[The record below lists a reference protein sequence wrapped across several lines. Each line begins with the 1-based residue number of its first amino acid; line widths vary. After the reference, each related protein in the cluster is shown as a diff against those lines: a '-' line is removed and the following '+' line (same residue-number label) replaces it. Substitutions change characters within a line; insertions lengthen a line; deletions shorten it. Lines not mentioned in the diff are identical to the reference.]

1 MQKLMIY
8 TGKSKY
14 EDEVPAKSSASNTDW
29 VYLQSIRSSRIISM
43 NRLHILLLLLCL
55 YSIPTRISAQDI
67 PSPRFI
73 VNSDASDIDSLLPDS
88 THIEAHVSGII
99 TEIIITQS
107 FIYQGSST
115 LEASLLMPMHPSIM
129 IHGGMVK
136 VGNQSYK
143 AEMKDKEKVRE
154 MYDVAKK
161 KLDPF
166 FLNWNDPHA
175 FQMHVSGIQ
184 PGMRVSY
191 EIRYTQTMKPIS
203 GLYQL
208 ILPKPHRPY
217 YLKVLDFV
225 PLYRD
230 TFSDTSFAEVKEYP
244 AGKFTSHII
253 IAKGGSMS
261 NCTAKGFTLQEQ
273 ERAFVGNY
281 SSNSA
286 EYPEELSVEYQFA
299 EAETAAN
306 VMIYEDNNDKFFLLT
321 LHPPAQKQR
330 RDSTHSHEYV
340 ILCDSSALETGA
352 GAAFWT
358 SFSKGLY
365 PGDKVNIQHFGN
377 ENIQLSD
384 TSQFCTKDMVS
395 RAHVYFNRVQE
406 TEGLEPIALIDRLTN
421 ILAQPQSGNMTAR
434 TIIILS
440 NGFVDAGP
448 DIFEQV
454 KKQLSDAN
462 IFAIATGKESNERF
476 FDALSRLTMSE
487 PMSLKGNHSIMEEQA
502 ENIVRMLQH
511 PALTKL
517 KVGFDGFNAIEL
529 EPASYPDL
537 YSERPVMIFGKFKGK
552 AKGRIVITGMMGD
565 KAFAKTLDLSSIPQ
579 STSNTALPYLWA
591 KQRIA
596 LLIDYNVYERTTQ
609 RVNEITKIGKR
620 YGVQTPYTAFG
631 ISGNELGKKKVIP
644 AIMYQPL
651 NLAIGGTLVTSS
663 SGIQLARTNEV
674 EVEAA
679 CNYQDAGAHD
689 EEGLISVGSV
699 MTEKVMD
706 NAILDAYKN
715 TVEQQLAAMLSCY
728 AEALPKYFHLQGTVQ
743 ILVIYDEDGNVTEIS
758 MADSE
763 LNIPEIDNCL
773 LKAAQAIN
781 YPKTM
786 EGMVQISFLLE
797 VL

>member
-1 MQKLMIY
+1 MF
-8 TGKSKY
+8 
-14 EDEVPAKSSASNTDW
+14 
-29 VYLQSIRSSRIISM
+29 
-43 NRLHILLLLLCL
+43 RLHIILVIMCL

-67 PSPRFI
+67 PFPRFI

-99 TEIIITQS
+99 TEVIIKQ
-107 FIYQGSST
+107 FFVYQGSST

-154 MYDVAKK
+154 IYDQAKK

-166 FLNWNDPHA
+166 FLSWNEPNA

-191 EIRYTQTMKPIS
+191 EIRYTQIMKPNS
-203 GLYQL
+203 GTYQL
-208 ILPKPHRPY
+208 ILPKPLRPY

-230 TFSDTSFAEVKEYP
+230 TFSDTSFSEMKEFP
-244 AGKFTSHII
+244 AGSFTSTVIV
-253 IAKGGSMS
+253 AKGGSMA
-261 NCTAKGFTLQEQ
+261 NCTAKGFALQEN
-273 ERAFVGNY
+273 ESAFIGTF
-281 SSNSA
+281 SSKS
-286 EYPEELSVEYQFA
+286 PHSPQELSVEYQFA
-299 EAETAAN
+299 DQEPAAN
-306 VMIYEDNNDKFFLLT
+306 VMMYEDNNDKFFLLT
-321 LHPPAQKQR
+321 LHPPVNKQL
-330 RDSTHSHEYV
+330 RDSNHSHEYV

-352 GAAFWT
+352 ASTFWN

-395 RAHVYFNRVQE
+395 RAHVFFNRVQE

-421 ILAQPQSGNMTAR
+421 ILSQPQSGSMSAR

-454 KKQLSDAN
+454 KMQLTDAN
-462 IFAIATGKESNERF
+462 IFAIATGNESNERF
-476 FDALSRLTMSE
+476 FDAISRLTMSE
-487 PMSLKGNHSIMEEQA
+487 PMALKGNLESMEQQSN
-502 ENIVRMLQH
+502 NIVRMLQN

-565 KAFAKTLDLSSIPQ
+565 KSFAKTLEISSIKQ
-579 STSNTALPYLWA
+579 TVSNTALPYLWA

-596 LLIDYNVYERTTQ
+596 LLIDYNVYERTSQ
-609 RVNEITKIGKR
+609 RVNEITKLGKR

-631 ISGNELGKKKVIP
+631 VLGNELGKKKVIP

-663 SGIQLARTNEV
+663 SGMQLARTNEV

-706 NAILDAYKN
+706 NTILDVYKN
-715 TVEQQLAAMLSCY
+715 TVEQQLSSMLACY
-728 AEALPKYFHLQGTVQ
+728 AEALPKFFHLQGTIQ
-743 ILVIYDEDGNVTEIS
+743 ILVIYDEDGNITEIS

-763 LNIPEIDNCL
+763 LNIPEIDNCI
-773 LKAAQAIN
+773 LKAAQSIN

>member
-1 MQKLMIY
+1 MF
-8 TGKSKY
+8 
-14 EDEVPAKSSASNTDW
+14 
-29 VYLQSIRSSRIISM
+29 
-43 NRLHILLLLLCL
+43 RLHIILLIMCL

-67 PSPRFI
+67 PFPRFI

-99 TEIIITQS
+99 TEVIIKQ
-107 FIYQGSST
+107 FFVYQGSST

-154 MYDVAKK
+154 IYDQAKK

-166 FLNWNDPHA
+166 FLSWNEPNA

-191 EIRYTQTMKPIS
+191 EIRYTQIMKPNS
-203 GLYQL
+203 GTYQL
-208 ILPKPHRPY
+208 ILPKPLRPY

-230 TFSDTSFAEVKEYP
+230 TFSDTSFSEMKEFP
-244 AGKFTSHII
+244 AGSFTSTVIV
-253 IAKGGSMS
+253 AKGGSMA
-261 NCTAKGFTLQEQ
+261 NCTAKGFALQEN
-273 ERAFVGNY
+273 ESAFIGTF
-281 SSNSA
+281 SSKSPNS
-286 EYPEELSVEYQFA
+286 PQELSVEYQFA
-299 EAETAAN
+299 DQEPAAN
-306 VMIYEDNNDKFFLLT
+306 VMMYEDNNDKFFLLT
-321 LHPPAQKQR
+321 LHPPVNKQL
-330 RDSTHSHEYV
+330 RDSNHSHEYV

-352 GAAFWT
+352 ASTFWN

-395 RAHVYFNRVQE
+395 RAHVFFNRVQE

-421 ILAQPQSGNMTAR
+421 ILSQPQSGSMSAR

-454 KKQLSDAN
+454 KMQLTDAN
-462 IFAIATGKESNERF
+462 IFAIATGNESNERF
-476 FDALSRLTMSE
+476 FDAISRLTMSE
-487 PMSLKGNHSIMEEQA
+487 PMALKGNLESMEQQSN
-502 ENIVRMLQH
+502 NIVRMLQN

-565 KAFAKTLDLSSIPQ
+565 QSFAKTLEISSIKQ
-579 STSNTALPYLWA
+579 TVSNTALPYLWA

-596 LLIDYNVYERTTQ
+596 LLIDYNVYERTSQ
-609 RVNEITKIGKR
+609 RVNEITKLGKR

-631 ISGNELGKKKVIP
+631 VLGNELGKNKVIP

-663 SGIQLARTNEV
+663 SGMQLARTNEV

-706 NAILDAYKN
+706 NTILDVYKN
-715 TVEQQLAAMLSCY
+715 TVEQQLSSMLACY
-728 AEALPKYFHLQGTVQ
+728 AEALPKFFHLQGTIQ
-743 ILVIYDEDGNVTEIS
+743 ILVIYDEDGNITEIS

-763 LNIPEIDNCL
+763 LNIPEIDNCI
-773 LKAAQAIN
+773 LKAAQSIN

>member
-1 MQKLMIY
+1 MF
-8 TGKSKY
+8 
-14 EDEVPAKSSASNTDW
+14 
-29 VYLQSIRSSRIISM
+29 
-43 NRLHILLLLLCL
+43 RLHIILLIMCL

-67 PSPRFI
+67 PFPRFI

-99 TEIIITQS
+99 TEVIIKQ
-107 FIYQGSST
+107 FFVYQGSST

-154 MYDVAKK
+154 IYDQAKK

-166 FLNWNDPHA
+166 FLSWNEPNA

-191 EIRYTQTMKPIS
+191 EIRYTQIMKPNL
-203 GLYQL
+203 GTYQL
-208 ILPKPHRPY
+208 ILPKPLRPY

-230 TFSDTSFAEVKEYP
+230 TFSDTSFSEMKEFP
-244 AGKFTSHII
+244 AGSFTSTVIV
-253 IAKGGSMS
+253 AKGGSMA
-261 NCTAKGFTLQEQ
+261 NCTAKGFALQEN
-273 ERAFVGNY
+273 ESAFIGTF
-281 SSNSA
+281 SSKS
-286 EYPEELSVEYQFA
+286 PHSPQELSVEYQFA
-299 EAETAAN
+299 DQEPAAN
-306 VMIYEDNNDKFFLLT
+306 VMMYEDNNDKFFLLT
-321 LHPPAQKQR
+321 LHPPVNKQL
-330 RDSTHSHEYV
+330 RDSNHSHEYV

-352 GAAFWT
+352 ASTFWN

-395 RAHVYFNRVQE
+395 RAHVFFNRVQE

-421 ILAQPQSGNMTAR
+421 ILSQPQSGSMSAR

-454 KKQLSDAN
+454 KMQLTDAN
-462 IFAIATGKESNERF
+462 IFAIATGNESNERF
-476 FDALSRLTMSE
+476 FDAISRLTMSE
-487 PMSLKGNHSIMEEQA
+487 PMALKGNLESMEQQSN
-502 ENIVRMLQH
+502 NIVRMLQN

-565 KAFAKTLDLSSIPQ
+565 KSFAKTLEISSIKQ
-579 STSNTALPYLWA
+579 TVSNTALPYLWA

-596 LLIDYNVYERTTQ
+596 LLIDYNVYERTSQ
-609 RVNEITKIGKR
+609 RVNEITKLGKR

-631 ISGNELGKKKVIP
+631 VLGNELGKNKVIP

-663 SGIQLARTNEV
+663 SGMQLARTNEV
-674 EVEAA
+674 EGEAA

-699 MTEKVMD
+699 MTEKVID
-706 NAILDAYKN
+706 NARSRRFSSRRDLGTLTLQRHDVPDTGLGYTILSKTNSDGKIEYIVTMQGTRGIN
-715 TVEQQLAAMLSCY
+715 TVDWS
-728 AEALPKYFHLQGTVQ
+728 
-743 ILVIYDEDGNVTEIS
+743 GNFV
-758 MADSE
+758 
-763 LNIPEIDNCL
+763 
-773 LKAAQAIN
+773 
-781 YPKTM
+781 Y
-786 EGMVQISFLLE
+786 G
-797 VL
+797 

>member
-1 MQKLMIY
+1 MF
-8 TGKSKY
+8 
-14 EDEVPAKSSASNTDW
+14 
-29 VYLQSIRSSRIISM
+29 
-43 NRLHILLLLLCL
+43 RLHIILLIMCL

-67 PSPRFI
+67 PFPRFI

-99 TEIIITQS
+99 TEVIIKQ
-107 FIYQGSST
+107 FFVYQGSST

-154 MYDVAKK
+154 IYDQAKK

-166 FLNWNDPHA
+166 FLSWNEPNA

-191 EIRYTQTMKPIS
+191 EIRYTQIMKPNS
-203 GLYQL
+203 GTYQL
-208 ILPKPHRPY
+208 VLPKPLRPY

-230 TFSDTSFAEVKEYP
+230 TFSDTSFSEMKEFP
-244 AGKFTSHII
+244 AGSFTSTVIV
-253 IAKGGSMS
+253 AKGGSMA
-261 NCTAKGFTLQEQ
+261 NCTAKGFALQEN
-273 ERAFVGNY
+273 ESAFIGTF
-281 SSNSA
+281 SSKS
-286 EYPEELSVEYQFA
+286 PHSPQELSVEYQFA
-299 EAETAAN
+299 DQEPAAN
-306 VMIYEDNNDKFFLLT
+306 VMMYEDNNDKFFLLT
-321 LHPPAQKQR
+321 LHPPVNKQL
-330 RDSTHSHEYV
+330 RDSNHSHEYV

-352 GAAFWT
+352 ASTFWN

-395 RAHVYFNRVQE
+395 RAHVFFNRVQE

-421 ILAQPQSGNMTAR
+421 ILSQPQSGSMSAR

-454 KKQLSDAN
+454 KMQLTDAN
-462 IFAIATGKESNERF
+462 IFAIATGNESNERF
-476 FDALSRLTMSE
+476 FDAISRLTMSE
-487 PMSLKGNHSIMEEQA
+487 PMALKGNLESMEQQSN
-502 ENIVRMLQH
+502 NIVRMLQN

-565 KAFAKTLDLSSIPQ
+565 KSFAKTLEISSIKQ
-579 STSNTALPYLWA
+579 TVSNTALPYLWA

-596 LLIDYNVYERTTQ
+596 LLIDYNVYERTSQ
-609 RVNEITKIGKR
+609 RVNEITKLGKR

-631 ISGNELGKKKVIP
+631 VLGNELGKNKVIP

-663 SGIQLARTNEV
+663 SGMQLARTNEV

-706 NAILDAYKN
+706 NTILDVYKN
-715 TVEQQLAAMLSCY
+715 TVEQQLSSMLACY
-728 AEALPKYFHLQGTVQ
+728 AEALPKFFHLQGTIQ
-743 ILVIYDEDGNVTEIS
+743 ILVIYDEDGNITEIS

-763 LNIPEIDNCL
+763 LNIPEIDNCI
-773 LKAAQAIN
+773 LKAAQSIN

>member
-1 MQKLMIY
+1 MF
-8 TGKSKY
+8 
-14 EDEVPAKSSASNTDW
+14 
-29 VYLQSIRSSRIISM
+29 
-43 NRLHILLLLLCL
+43 RLHIILLIMCL

-67 PSPRFI
+67 PFPRFI

-99 TEIIITQS
+99 TEVIIKQ
-107 FIYQGSST
+107 FFVYQGSST

-154 MYDVAKK
+154 IYDQAKK

-166 FLNWNDPHA
+166 FLSWNEPNA

-191 EIRYTQTMKPIS
+191 EIRYTQIMKPNL
-203 GLYQL
+203 GTYQL
-208 ILPKPHRPY
+208 ILPKPLRPY

-230 TFSDTSFAEVKEYP
+230 TFSDTSFSEMKEFP
-244 AGKFTSHII
+244 AGSFTSTVIV
-253 IAKGGSMS
+253 AKGGSMA
-261 NCTAKGFTLQEQ
+261 NCTAKGFALQEN
-273 ERAFVGNY
+273 ESAFIGTF
-281 SSNSA
+281 SSKS
-286 EYPEELSVEYQFA
+286 PHSPQELSVEYQFA
-299 EAETAAN
+299 DQEPAAN
-306 VMIYEDNNDKFFLLT
+306 VMMYEDNNDKFFLLT
-321 LHPPAQKQR
+321 LHPPVNKQL
-330 RDSTHSHEYV
+330 RDSNHSHEYV

-352 GAAFWT
+352 ASTFWN

-395 RAHVYFNRVQE
+395 RAHVFFNRVQE
-406 TEGLEPIALIDRLTN
+406 TEGLEPIALIDRLNN
-421 ILAQPQSGNMTAR
+421 ILSQPQSGSMSAR

-454 KKQLSDAN
+454 KMQLTDAN
-462 IFAIATGKESNERF
+462 IFAIATGNESNERF
-476 FDALSRLTMSE
+476 FDAISRLTMSE
-487 PMSLKGNHSIMEEQA
+487 PMALKGNLESMEQQSN
-502 ENIVRMLQH
+502 NIVRMLQN

-565 KAFAKTLDLSSIPQ
+565 KSFAKTLEISSIKQ
-579 STSNTALPYLWA
+579 TVSNTALPYLWA

-596 LLIDYNVYERTTQ
+596 LLIDYNVYERTSQ
-609 RVNEITKIGKR
+609 RVNEITKLGKR

-631 ISGNELGKKKVIP
+631 VLGNELGKKKVIP

-663 SGIQLARTNEV
+663 SGMQLARTNEV

-706 NAILDAYKN
+706 NTILDVYKN
-715 TVEQQLAAMLSCY
+715 TVEQQLSSMLACY
-728 AEALPKYFHLQGTVQ
+728 AEALPKFFHLQGTIQ
-743 ILVIYDEDGNVTEIS
+743 ILVIYDEDGNITEIS

-763 LNIPEIDNCL
+763 LNIPEIDNCI
-773 LKAAQAIN
+773 LKAAQSIN

>member
-1 MQKLMIY
+1 MF
-8 TGKSKY
+8 
-14 EDEVPAKSSASNTDW
+14 
-29 VYLQSIRSSRIISM
+29 
-43 NRLHILLLLLCL
+43 RLHIILLIMCL

-67 PSPRFI
+67 PFPRFI

-99 TEIIITQS
+99 TEVIIKQ
-107 FIYQGSST
+107 FFVYQGSST

-154 MYDVAKK
+154 IYDQAKK

-166 FLNWNDPHA
+166 FLSWNEPNA

-191 EIRYTQTMKPIS
+191 EIRYTQIMKPNS
-203 GLYQL
+203 GTYQL
-208 ILPKPHRPY
+208 ILPKPLRPY

-230 TFSDTSFAEVKEYP
+230 TFSDTSFSEMKEFP
-244 AGKFTSHII
+244 VGSFTSTVIV
-253 IAKGGSMS
+253 AKGGSMA
-261 NCTAKGFTLQEQ
+261 NCTAKGFALQEN
-273 ERAFVGNY
+273 ESAFIGTF
-281 SSNSA
+281 SSKS
-286 EYPEELSVEYQFA
+286 PHSPQELSVEYQFA
-299 EAETAAN
+299 DQEPAAN
-306 VMIYEDNNDKFFLLT
+306 VMMYEDNNDKFFLLT
-321 LHPPAQKQR
+321 LHPPVNKQL
-330 RDSTHSHEYV
+330 RDSNHSHEYV

-352 GAAFWT
+352 ASTFWN

-395 RAHVYFNRVQE
+395 RAHVFFNRVQE

-421 ILAQPQSGNMTAR
+421 ILSQPQSGSMSAR

-454 KKQLSDAN
+454 KMQLTDAN
-462 IFAIATGKESNERF
+462 IFAIATGNESNERF
-476 FDALSRLTMSE
+476 FDAISRLTMSE
-487 PMSLKGNHSIMEEQA
+487 PMALKGNLESMEQQSN
-502 ENIVRMLQH
+502 NIVRMLQN

-565 KAFAKTLDLSSIPQ
+565 KSFAKTLEISSIKQ
-579 STSNTALPYLWA
+579 TVSNTALPYLWA

-596 LLIDYNVYERTTQ
+596 LLIDYNVYERTSQ
-609 RVNEITKIGKR
+609 RVNEITKLGKR

-631 ISGNELGKKKVIP
+631 VLGNELGKNKVIP

-663 SGIQLARTNEV
+663 SGMQLARTNEV

-699 MTEKVMD
+699 MTEKVID
-706 NAILDAYKN
+706 NTILDVYKN
-715 TVEQQLAAMLSCY
+715 TVEQQLSLMLACY
-728 AEALPKYFHLQGTVQ
+728 AEALPKFFHLQGTIQ
-743 ILVIYDEDGNVTEIS
+743 ILVIYDEDGNITEIS

-763 LNIPEIDNCL
+763 LNIPEIDNCI
-773 LKAAQAIN
+773 LKAAQSIN

>member
-1 MQKLMIY
+1 MF
-8 TGKSKY
+8 
-14 EDEVPAKSSASNTDW
+14 
-29 VYLQSIRSSRIISM
+29 
-43 NRLHILLLLLCL
+43 RLHIILLIMCL

-67 PSPRFI
+67 PFPRFI

-99 TEIIITQS
+99 TEVIIKQ
-107 FIYQGSST
+107 FFVYQGSST

-154 MYDVAKK
+154 IYDQAKK

-166 FLNWNDPHA
+166 FLSWNEPNA

-191 EIRYTQTMKPIS
+191 EIRYTQIMKPNL
-203 GLYQL
+203 GTYQL
-208 ILPKPHRPY
+208 ILPKPLRPY

-230 TFSDTSFAEVKEYP
+230 TFSDTSFSEMKEFP
-244 AGKFTSHII
+244 VGSFTSTVIV
-253 IAKGGSMS
+253 AKGGSMA
-261 NCTAKGFTLQEQ
+261 NCTAKGFALQEN
-273 ERAFVGNY
+273 ESAFIGTF
-281 SSNSA
+281 SSKS
-286 EYPEELSVEYQFA
+286 PHSPQELSVEYQFA
-299 EAETAAN
+299 DQEPAAN
-306 VMIYEDNNDKFFLLT
+306 VMMYEDNNDKFFLLT
-321 LHPPAQKQR
+321 LHPPVNKQL
-330 RDSTHSHEYV
+330 RDSNHSHEYV

-352 GAAFWT
+352 ASTFWN

-395 RAHVYFNRVQE
+395 RAHVFFNRVQE

-421 ILAQPQSGNMTAR
+421 ILSQPQSGSMSAR

-454 KKQLSDAN
+454 KMQVTDAN
-462 IFAIATGKESNERF
+462 IFAIATGNESNERF
-476 FDALSRLTMSE
+476 FDAISRLTMSE
-487 PMSLKGNHSIMEEQA
+487 PMALKGNLESMEQQSN
-502 ENIVRMLQH
+502 NIVRMLQN

-565 KAFAKTLDLSSIPQ
+565 KSFAKTLEISSIKQ
-579 STSNTALPYLWA
+579 TVSNTALPYLWA

-596 LLIDYNVYERTTQ
+596 LLIDYNVYERTSQ
-609 RVNEITKIGKR
+609 RVNEITKLGKR

-631 ISGNELGKKKVIP
+631 VLGNELGKKKVIP

-663 SGIQLARTNEV
+663 SGMQLARTNEV

-706 NAILDAYKN
+706 NTILDVYKN
-715 TVEQQLAAMLSCY
+715 TVEQQLSSMLACY
-728 AEALPKYFHLQGTVQ
+728 AEALPKFFHLQGTIQ
-743 ILVIYDEDGNVTEIS
+743 ILVIYDEDGNITEIS

-763 LNIPEIDNCL
+763 LNIPEIDNCI
-773 LKAAQAIN
+773 LKAAQSIN

>member
-1 MQKLMIY
+1 MF
-8 TGKSKY
+8 
-14 EDEVPAKSSASNTDW
+14 
-29 VYLQSIRSSRIISM
+29 
-43 NRLHILLLLLCL
+43 RLHIILLIMCL
-55 YSIPTRISAQDI
+55 YSITTRISAQDI
-67 PSPRFI
+67 PFPRFI

-99 TEIIITQS
+99 TEVIIKQ
-107 FIYQGSST
+107 FFVYQGSST
-115 LEASLLMPMHPSIM
+115 LEASLLMPMHSSIM
-129 IHGGMVK
+129 IHGGLVK

-154 MYDVAKK
+154 IYDQAKK

-166 FLNWNDPHA
+166 FLSWNEPNA

-191 EIRYTQTMKPIS
+191 EIRYTQTMKPNS
-203 GLYQL
+203 GTYQL
-208 ILPKPHRPY
+208 TLPKPLRPY

-244 AGKFTSHII
+244 AGAFSSTVIV
-253 IAKGGSMS
+253 AKGGFMA
-261 NCTAKGFTLQEQ
+261 NCTAKGFALQEN
-273 ERAFVGNY
+273 ESAFIGTF
-281 SSNSA
+281 SSKSSDS
-286 EYPEELSVEYQFA
+286 PQDLSVEYQFA
-299 EAETAAN
+299 DQEPAAN
-306 VMIYEDNNDKFFLLT
+306 VMMYEDNNDKFFLLT
-321 LHPPAQKQR
+321 LHPPANKQS
-330 RDSTHSHEYV
+330 RDSNHSHEYV

-352 GAAFWT
+352 ASTFWN

-395 RAHVYFNRVQE
+395 RAHVFFNRVQE

-421 ILAQPQSGNMTAR
+421 ILSQPQSGSMSAR
-434 TIIILS
+434 SIIILS

-454 KKQLSDAN
+454 KKQLTDAN
-462 IFAIATGKESNERF
+462 IFAIATGNESNERF

-487 PMSLKGNHSIMEEQA
+487 PMALKGNHESMEQQA
-502 ENIVRMLQH
+502 NNIVRMLQN

-565 KAFAKTLDLSSIPQ
+565 KSFAKTLDISSIKQ
-579 STSNTALPYLWA
+579 TVSNTALPYLWA

-609 RVNEITKIGKR
+609 RVNEITKLGKR

-631 ISGNELGKKKVIP
+631 VSGNELGKKKVIP

-689 EEGLISVGSV
+689 EEGLISVSSV

-706 NAILDAYKN
+706 NAVLDAYKQS
-715 TVEQQLAAMLSCY
+715 VEQQLSAMLSCY
-728 AEALPKYFHLQGTVQ
+728 AEALPKFFHLQGTIQ
-743 ILVIYDEDGNVTEIS
+743 ILVIYDEDGNITEIS

-763 LNIPEIDNCL
+763 LNIPEIDNCI
-773 LKAAQAIN
+773 LKAAQSIN

>member
-1 MQKLMIY
+1 MF
-8 TGKSKY
+8 
-14 EDEVPAKSSASNTDW
+14 
-29 VYLQSIRSSRIISM
+29 
-43 NRLHILLLLLCL
+43 RLHIILLIMCL

-67 PSPRFI
+67 PFPRFI

-99 TEIIITQS
+99 TEVIIKQ
-107 FIYQGSST
+107 FFVYQGSST

-154 MYDVAKK
+154 IYDQAKK

-166 FLNWNDPHA
+166 FLSWNEPNA

-191 EIRYTQTMKPIS
+191 EIRYTQIMKPNL
-203 GLYQL
+203 GTYQL
-208 ILPKPHRPY
+208 ILPKPLRPY

-230 TFSDTSFAEVKEYP
+230 TFSDTSFSEMKEFP
-244 AGKFTSHII
+244 AGSFTSTVIV
-253 IAKGGSMS
+253 AKGGSMA
-261 NCTAKGFTLQEQ
+261 NCIAKGFALQEN
-273 ERAFVGNY
+273 ESAFIGTF
-281 SSNSA
+281 SSKS
-286 EYPEELSVEYQFA
+286 PHSPQELSVEYQFA
-299 EAETAAN
+299 DQEPAAN
-306 VMIYEDNNDKFFLLT
+306 VMMYEDNNDKFFLLT
-321 LHPPAQKQR
+321 LHPPVNKQL
-330 RDSTHSHEYV
+330 RDSNHSHEYV

-352 GAAFWT
+352 ASTFWN

-395 RAHVYFNRVQE
+395 RAHVFFNRVQE

-421 ILAQPQSGNMTAR
+421 ILSQPQSGSMSAR

-454 KKQLSDAN
+454 KMQLTDAN
-462 IFAIATGKESNERF
+462 IFAIATGNESNERF
-476 FDALSRLTMSE
+476 FDAISRLTMSE
-487 PMSLKGNHSIMEEQA
+487 PMALKGNLESMEQQSN
-502 ENIVRMLQH
+502 NIVRMLQN

-565 KAFAKTLDLSSIPQ
+565 KSFAKTLEISSIKQ
-579 STSNTALPYLWA
+579 TVSNTALPYLWA

-596 LLIDYNVYERTTQ
+596 LLIDYNVYERTSQ
-609 RVNEITKIGKR
+609 RVNEITKLGKR

-631 ISGNELGKKKVIP
+631 VLGNELGKKKVIP

-663 SGIQLARTNEV
+663 SGMQLARTNEV

-706 NAILDAYKN
+706 NTILDVYKN
-715 TVEQQLAAMLSCY
+715 TVEQQLSSMLACY
-728 AEALPKYFHLQGTVQ
+728 AEALPKFFHLQGTIQ
-743 ILVIYDEDGNVTEIS
+743 ILVIYDEDGNITEIS

-763 LNIPEIDNCL
+763 LNIPEIDNCI
-773 LKAAQAIN
+773 LKAAQSIN

>member
-1 MQKLMIY
+1 MF
-8 TGKSKY
+8 
-14 EDEVPAKSSASNTDW
+14 
-29 VYLQSIRSSRIISM
+29 
-43 NRLHILLLLLCL
+43 RLHIILLIMCL

-67 PSPRFI
+67 PFPRFI

-99 TEIIITQS
+99 TEVIIKQ
-107 FIYQGSST
+107 FFVYQGSST

-154 MYDVAKK
+154 IYDQAKK

-166 FLNWNDPHA
+166 FLSWNEPNA

-191 EIRYTQTMKPIS
+191 EIRYTQIMKPNL
-203 GLYQL
+203 GTYQL
-208 ILPKPHRPY
+208 ILPKPLRPY

-230 TFSDTSFAEVKEYP
+230 TFSDTSFSEMKEFP
-244 AGKFTSHII
+244 AGSFTSTVIV
-253 IAKGGSMS
+253 AKGGSMA
-261 NCTAKGFTLQEQ
+261 NCTAKGFALQEN
-273 ERAFVGNY
+273 ESAFIGTF
-281 SSNSA
+281 SSKS
-286 EYPEELSVEYQFA
+286 PHSPQELSVEYQFA
-299 EAETAAN
+299 DQEPAAN
-306 VMIYEDNNDKFFLLT
+306 VMMYEDNNDKFFLLT
-321 LHPPAQKQR
+321 LHPPVNKQL
-330 RDSTHSHEYV
+330 RDSNHSHEYV

-352 GAAFWT
+352 ASTFWN

-395 RAHVYFNRVQE
+395 RAHVFFNRVQE

-421 ILAQPQSGNMTAR
+421 ILSQPQSGSMSAR

-454 KKQLSDAN
+454 KMQLTDAN
-462 IFAIATGKESNERF
+462 IFAIATGNESNERF
-476 FDALSRLTMSE
+476 FDAISRLTMSE
-487 PMSLKGNHSIMEEQA
+487 PMALKGNLESMEQQSN
-502 ENIVRMLQH
+502 NIVRMLQN

-565 KAFAKTLDLSSIPQ
+565 KSFAKTLEISSIKQ
-579 STSNTALPYLWA
+579 TVSNTALPYLWA

-596 LLIDYNVYERTTQ
+596 LLIDYNVYERTSQ
-609 RVNEITKIGKR
+609 RVNEITKLGKR

-631 ISGNELGKKKVIP
+631 VLGNELGKNKVIP

-663 SGIQLARTNEV
+663 SGMQLARTNEV

-699 MTEKVMD
+699 MTEKVID
-706 NAILDAYKN
+706 NTILDVYKN
-715 TVEQQLAAMLSCY
+715 TVEQQLSLMLACY
-728 AEALPKYFHLQGTVQ
+728 AEALPKFFHLQGTIQ
-743 ILVIYDEDGNVTEIS
+743 ILVIYDEDGNITEIS

-763 LNIPEIDNCL
+763 LNIPEIDNCI
-773 LKAAQAIN
+773 LKAAQSIN

>member
-1 MQKLMIY
+1 MF
-8 TGKSKY
+8 
-14 EDEVPAKSSASNTDW
+14 
-29 VYLQSIRSSRIISM
+29 
-43 NRLHILLLLLCL
+43 RLHIILVIMCL

-67 PSPRFI
+67 PFPRFI

-88 THIEAHVSGII
+88 TPIEAHVSGII
-99 TEIIITQS
+99 TEVIIKQ
-107 FIYQGSST
+107 FFVYQGSST

-154 MYDVAKK
+154 IYDQAKK

-166 FLNWNDPHA
+166 FLSWNEPNA

-191 EIRYTQTMKPIS
+191 EIRYTQIMKPNS
-203 GLYQL
+203 GTYQL
-208 ILPKPHRPY
+208 ILPKPLRPY

-230 TFSDTSFAEVKEYP
+230 TFSDTSFSEMKEFP
-244 AGKFTSHII
+244 AGSFTSTVIV
-253 IAKGGSMS
+253 AKGGSMA
-261 NCTAKGFTLQEQ
+261 NCTAKGFALQEN
-273 ERAFVGNY
+273 ESAFIGTF
-281 SSNSA
+281 SSKS
-286 EYPEELSVEYQFA
+286 PHSPQELSVEYQFA
-299 EAETAAN
+299 DQEPAAN
-306 VMIYEDNNDKFFLLT
+306 VMMYEDNNDKFFLLT
-321 LHPPAQKQR
+321 LHPPVNKQL
-330 RDSTHSHEYV
+330 RDSNHSHEYV

-352 GAAFWT
+352 ASTFWN

-395 RAHVYFNRVQE
+395 RAHVFFNRVQE

-421 ILAQPQSGNMTAR
+421 ILSQPQSGSMSAR

-454 KKQLSDAN
+454 KMQLTDAN
-462 IFAIATGKESNERF
+462 IFAIATGNESNERF
-476 FDALSRLTMSE
+476 FDAISRLTMSE
-487 PMSLKGNHSIMEEQA
+487 PMALKGNLESMEQQSN
-502 ENIVRMLQH
+502 NIVRMLQN

-565 KAFAKTLDLSSIPQ
+565 KSFAKTLEISSIKQ
-579 STSNTALPYLWA
+579 TVSNTALPYLWA

-596 LLIDYNVYERTTQ
+596 LLIDYNVYERTSQ
-609 RVNEITKIGKR
+609 RVNEITKLGKR

-631 ISGNELGKKKVIP
+631 VLGNELGKNKVIP

-663 SGIQLARTNEV
+663 SGMQLARTNEV

-706 NAILDAYKN
+706 NTILDVYKN
-715 TVEQQLAAMLSCY
+715 TVEQQLSSMLACY
-728 AEALPKYFHLQGTVQ
+728 AEALPKFFHLQGTIQ
-743 ILVIYDEDGNVTEIS
+743 ILVIYDEDGNITEIS

-763 LNIPEIDNCL
+763 LNIPEIDNCI
-773 LKAAQAIN
+773 LKAAQSIN

>member
-1 MQKLMIY
+1 MF
-8 TGKSKY
+8 
-14 EDEVPAKSSASNTDW
+14 
-29 VYLQSIRSSRIISM
+29 
-43 NRLHILLLLLCL
+43 RLHIILVIMCL

-67 PSPRFI
+67 PFPRFI

-99 TEIIITQS
+99 TEVIIKQ
-107 FIYQGSST
+107 FFVYQGSST

-154 MYDVAKK
+154 IYDQAKK

-166 FLNWNDPHA
+166 FLSWNEPNA

-191 EIRYTQTMKPIS
+191 EIRYTQIMKPNL
-203 GLYQL
+203 GTYQL
-208 ILPKPHRPY
+208 ILPKPLRPY

-230 TFSDTSFAEVKEYP
+230 TFSDTSFSEMKEFP
-244 AGKFTSHII
+244 VGSFTSTVIV
-253 IAKGGSMS
+253 AKGGSMA
-261 NCTAKGFTLQEQ
+261 NCTAKGFALQEN
-273 ERAFVGNY
+273 ESAFIGTF
-281 SSNSA
+281 SSKS
-286 EYPEELSVEYQFA
+286 PHSPQELSVEYQFA
-299 EAETAAN
+299 DQEPAAN
-306 VMIYEDNNDKFFLLT
+306 VMMYEDNNDKFFLLT
-321 LHPPAQKQR
+321 LHPPVNKQL
-330 RDSTHSHEYV
+330 RDSNHSHEYV

-352 GAAFWT
+352 ASTFWN

-395 RAHVYFNRVQE
+395 RAHVFFNRVQE

-421 ILAQPQSGNMTAR
+421 ILSQPQSGSMSAR

-454 KKQLSDAN
+454 KMQLTDAN
-462 IFAIATGKESNERF
+462 IFAIATGNESNERF
-476 FDALSRLTMSE
+476 FDAISRLTMSE
-487 PMSLKGNHSIMEEQA
+487 PMALKGNLESMEQQSN
-502 ENIVRMLQH
+502 NIVRMLQN

-565 KAFAKTLDLSSIPQ
+565 KSFAKTLEISSIKQ
-579 STSNTALPYLWA
+579 TVSNTALPYLWA

-596 LLIDYNVYERTTQ
+596 LLIDYNVYERTSQ
-609 RVNEITKIGKR
+609 RVNEITKLGKR

-631 ISGNELGKKKVIP
+631 VLGNELGKNKVIP

-663 SGIQLARTNEV
+663 SGMQLARTNEV

-699 MTEKVMD
+699 MTEKVID
-706 NAILDAYKN
+706 NTILDVYKN
-715 TVEQQLAAMLSCY
+715 TVEQQLSSMLACY
-728 AEALPKYFHLQGTVQ
+728 AEALPKFFHLQGTIQ
-743 ILVIYDEDGNVTEIS
+743 ILVIYDEDGNITEIS

-763 LNIPEIDNCL
+763 LNIPEIDNCI
-773 LKAAQAIN
+773 LKAAQSIN

>member
-1 MQKLMIY
+1 MF
-8 TGKSKY
+8 
-14 EDEVPAKSSASNTDW
+14 
-29 VYLQSIRSSRIISM
+29 
-43 NRLHILLLLLCL
+43 RLHIILLIMCL

-67 PSPRFI
+67 PFPRFI

-99 TEIIITQS
+99 TEVIIKQ
-107 FIYQGSST
+107 FFVYQGSST

-154 MYDVAKK
+154 IYDQAKK

-166 FLNWNDPHA
+166 FLSWNEPNA

-191 EIRYTQTMKPIS
+191 EIRYTQIMKPNL
-203 GLYQL
+203 GTYQL
-208 ILPKPHRPY
+208 ILPKPLRPY

-230 TFSDTSFAEVKEYP
+230 TFSDTSFSEMKEFP
-244 AGKFTSHII
+244 AGSFTSTVIV
-253 IAKGGSMS
+253 AKGGSMA
-261 NCTAKGFTLQEQ
+261 NCTAKGFALQEN
-273 ERAFVGNY
+273 ESAFIGTF
-281 SSNSA
+281 SSKS
-286 EYPEELSVEYQFA
+286 PHSPQELSVEYQFA
-299 EAETAAN
+299 DQEPAAN
-306 VMIYEDNNDKFFLLT
+306 VMMYEDNNDKFFLLT
-321 LHPPAQKQR
+321 LHPPVNKQL
-330 RDSTHSHEYV
+330 RDSNHSHEYV

-352 GAAFWT
+352 ASTFWN

-395 RAHVYFNRVQE
+395 RAHVFFNRVQE

-421 ILAQPQSGNMTAR
+421 ILSQPQSGSMSAR

-454 KKQLSDAN
+454 KMQLTDAN
-462 IFAIATGKESNERF
+462 IFAIATGNESNERF
-476 FDALSRLTMSE
+476 FDAISRLTMSE
-487 PMSLKGNHSIMEEQA
+487 PMALKGNLESMEQQSN
-502 ENIVRMLQH
+502 NIVRMLQN

-565 KAFAKTLDLSSIPQ
+565 QSFAKTLEISSIKQ
-579 STSNTALPYLWA
+579 TVSNTALPYLWA

-596 LLIDYNVYERTTQ
+596 LLIDYNVYERTSQ
-609 RVNEITKIGKR
+609 RVNEITKLGKR

-631 ISGNELGKKKVIP
+631 VLGNELGKNKVIP

-663 SGIQLARTNEV
+663 SGMQLARTNEV

-699 MTEKVMD
+699 MTEKVID
-706 NAILDAYKN
+706 NTILDVYKN
-715 TVEQQLAAMLSCY
+715 TVEQQLSLMLACY
-728 AEALPKYFHLQGTVQ
+728 AEALPKFFHLQGTIQ
-743 ILVIYDEDGNVTEIS
+743 ILVIYDEDGNITEIS

-763 LNIPEIDNCL
+763 LNIPEIDNCI
-773 LKAAQAIN
+773 LKAAQSIN

>member
-1 MQKLMIY
+1 MF
-8 TGKSKY
+8 
-14 EDEVPAKSSASNTDW
+14 
-29 VYLQSIRSSRIISM
+29 
-43 NRLHILLLLLCL
+43 RLHIILLIMCL

-67 PSPRFI
+67 PFPRFI

-99 TEIIITQS
+99 TEVIIKQ
-107 FIYQGSST
+107 FFVYQGSST

-154 MYDVAKK
+154 IYDQAKK

-166 FLNWNDPHA
+166 FLSWNEPNA

-191 EIRYTQTMKPIS
+191 EIRYTQIMKPNS
-203 GLYQL
+203 GTYQL
-208 ILPKPHRPY
+208 VLPKPLRPY

-230 TFSDTSFAEVKEYP
+230 TFSDTSFSEMKEFP
-244 AGKFTSHII
+244 AGSFTSTVIV
-253 IAKGGSMS
+253 AKGGSMA
-261 NCTAKGFTLQEQ
+261 NCTAKGFALQEN
-273 ERAFVGNY
+273 ESAFIGTF
-281 SSNSA
+281 SSKS
-286 EYPEELSVEYQFA
+286 PHSPQELSVEYQFA
-299 EAETAAN
+299 DQEPAAN
-306 VMIYEDNNDKFFLLT
+306 VMMYEDNNDKFFLLT
-321 LHPPAQKQR
+321 LHPPVNKQL
-330 RDSTHSHEYV
+330 RDSNHSHEYV

-352 GAAFWT
+352 ASTFWN

-395 RAHVYFNRVQE
+395 RAHVFFNRVQE

-421 ILAQPQSGNMTAR
+421 ILSQPQSGSMSAR

-454 KKQLSDAN
+454 KMQLTDAN
-462 IFAIATGKESNERF
+462 IFAIATGNESNERF
-476 FDALSRLTMSE
+476 FDAISRLTMSE
-487 PMSLKGNHSIMEEQA
+487 PMALKGNLESMEQQSN
-502 ENIVRMLQH
+502 NIVRMLQN

-537 YSERPVMIFGKFKGK
+537 YSERPIMIFGKFKGK

-565 KAFAKTLDLSSIPQ
+565 KSFAKTLEISSIKQ
-579 STSNTALPYLWA
+579 TVSNTALPYLWA

-596 LLIDYNVYERTTQ
+596 LLIDYNVYERTSQ
-609 RVNEITKIGKR
+609 RVNEITKLGKR

-631 ISGNELGKKKVIP
+631 VLGNELGKNKVIP

-663 SGIQLARTNEV
+663 SGMQLARTNEV

-699 MTEKVMD
+699 MTEKVID
-706 NAILDAYKN
+706 NTILDVYKN
-715 TVEQQLAAMLSCY
+715 TVEQQLSSMLACY
-728 AEALPKYFHLQGTVQ
+728 AEALPKFFHLQGTIQ
-743 ILVIYDEDGNVTEIS
+743 ILVIYDEDGNITEIS

-763 LNIPEIDNCL
+763 LNIPEIDNCI
-773 LKAAQAIN
+773 LKAAQSIN

>member
-1 MQKLMIY
+1 M
-8 TGKSKY
+8 
-14 EDEVPAKSSASNTDW
+14 
-29 VYLQSIRSSRIISM
+29 
-43 NRLHILLLLLCL
+43 CL

-67 PSPRFI
+67 PFPRFI

-99 TEIIITQS
+99 TEVIIKQS
-107 FIYQGSST
+107 FVYQGSST

-143 AEMKDKEKVRE
+143 AEMKDKEKVRDI
-154 MYDVAKK
+154 YDQAKK

-166 FLNWNDPHA
+166 FLSWNEPNA
-175 FQMHVSGIQ
+175 FQMHVSGIE

-191 EIRYTQTMKPIS
+191 EIRYTQTMRPNS
-203 GLYQL
+203 GKYQL
-208 ILPKPHRPY
+208 TLPKPLKPY

-244 AGKFTSHII
+244 TGSLTSTVIV
-253 IAKGGSMS
+253 AKGGSMA
-261 NCTAKGFTLQEQ
+261 NCTAKGLALQEN
-273 ERAFVGNY
+273 ESAFIGTF
-281 SSNSA
+281 SSKSSDS
-286 EYPEELSVEYQFA
+286 PQELSVEYQFA
-299 EAETAAN
+299 DQEPAAN
-306 VMIYEDNNDKFFLLT
+306 VMMYEDNNDKFFLLT
-321 LHPPAQKQR
+321 LHPPVNKQL
-330 RDSTHSHEYV
+330 RDSNHSHEYV

-352 GAAFWT
+352 ASTFWN

-365 PGDKVNIQHFGN
+365 PGDRVNIQHFGN

-395 RAHVYFNRVQE
+395 RAHVFFNRVQE

-421 ILAQPQSGNMTAR
+421 ILSQPQSGNMSAR

-454 KKQLSDAN
+454 KKQLTDAN
-462 IFAIATGKESNERF
+462 IFAIATGSESNERF

-487 PMSLKGNHSIMEEQA
+487 PMALKGNHESMEQQA
-502 ENIVRMLQH
+502 SNIVRMLQN

-565 KAFAKTLDLSSIPQ
+565 KSFAKTLEISSIKQTP
-579 STSNTALPYLWA
+579 SNTALPYLWA

-596 LLIDYNVYERTTQ
+596 LLIDYNVYERTNQ
-609 RVNEITKIGKR
+609 RVNEITKLGKR

-631 ISGNELGKKKVIP
+631 VSGNELGKKKVIP

-663 SGIQLARTNEV
+663 SGMQLARTNEV

-706 NAILDAYKN
+706 NAVLDAYKN
-715 TVEQQLAAMLSCY
+715 TVEQQLSAMLACY
-728 AEALPKYFHLQGTVQ
+728 AEALPKFFHLQGTIQ
-743 ILVIYDEDGNVTEIS
+743 ILVIYDEDGNITEIS

-763 LNIPEIDNCL
+763 LNIPEIDDCI
-773 LKAAQAIN
+773 LKAAQSIN

>member
-1 MQKLMIY
+1 MF
-8 TGKSKY
+8 
-14 EDEVPAKSSASNTDW
+14 
-29 VYLQSIRSSRIISM
+29 
-43 NRLHILLLLLCL
+43 RLHIILVIMCL

-67 PSPRFI
+67 PFPRFI

-99 TEIIITQS
+99 TEVIIKQ
-107 FIYQGSST
+107 FFVYQGSST

-154 MYDVAKK
+154 IYDQAKK

-166 FLNWNDPHA
+166 FLSWNEPNA

-191 EIRYTQTMKPIS
+191 EIRYTQIMKPNL
-203 GLYQL
+203 GTYQL
-208 ILPKPHRPY
+208 ILPKPLRPY

-230 TFSDTSFAEVKEYP
+230 TFSDTSFSEMKEFP
-244 AGKFTSHII
+244 AGSFTSTVIV
-253 IAKGGSMS
+253 AKGGSMA
-261 NCTAKGFTLQEQ
+261 NCTAKGFALQEN
-273 ERAFVGNY
+273 ESAFIGTF
-281 SSNSA
+281 SSKS
-286 EYPEELSVEYQFA
+286 PHSPQELSVEYQFA
-299 EAETAAN
+299 DQEPAAN
-306 VMIYEDNNDKFFLLT
+306 VMMYEDNNDKFFLLT
-321 LHPPAQKQR
+321 LHPPVNKQL
-330 RDSTHSHEYV
+330 RDSNHSHEYV

-352 GAAFWT
+352 ASTFWN

-395 RAHVYFNRVQE
+395 RAHVFFNRVQE

-421 ILAQPQSGNMTAR
+421 ILSQPQSGSMSAR

-454 KKQLSDAN
+454 KMQLTDAN
-462 IFAIATGKESNERF
+462 IFAIATGNESNERF
-476 FDALSRLTMSE
+476 FDAISRLTMSE
-487 PMSLKGNHSIMEEQA
+487 PMALKGNLESMEQQSN
-502 ENIVRMLQH
+502 NIVRMLQN

-565 KAFAKTLDLSSIPQ
+565 KSFAKTLEISSIKQ
-579 STSNTALPYLWA
+579 TVSNTALPYLWA

-596 LLIDYNVYERTTQ
+596 LLIDYNVYERTSQ
-609 RVNEITKIGKR
+609 RVNEITKLGKR

-631 ISGNELGKKKVIP
+631 VLGNELGKKKVIP

-663 SGIQLARTNEV
+663 SGMQLARTNEV

-699 MTEKVMD
+699 MTEKVID
-706 NAILDAYKN
+706 NTILDVYKN
-715 TVEQQLAAMLSCY
+715 TVEQQLSLMLACY
-728 AEALPKYFHLQGTVQ
+728 AEALPKFFHLQGTIQ
-743 ILVIYDEDGNVTEIS
+743 ILVIYDEDGNITEIS

-763 LNIPEIDNCL
+763 LNIPEIDNCI
-773 LKAAQAIN
+773 LKAAQSIN

>member
-1 MQKLMIY
+1 MF
-8 TGKSKY
+8 
-14 EDEVPAKSSASNTDW
+14 
-29 VYLQSIRSSRIISM
+29 
-43 NRLHILLLLLCL
+43 RLHIILLIMCL

-67 PSPRFI
+67 PFPRFI

-99 TEIIITQS
+99 TEVIIKQ
-107 FIYQGSST
+107 FFVYQGSST

-154 MYDVAKK
+154 IYDQAKK

-166 FLNWNDPHA
+166 FLSWNEPNA

-191 EIRYTQTMKPIS
+191 EIRYTQIMKPNL
-203 GLYQL
+203 GTYQL
-208 ILPKPHRPY
+208 ILPKPLRPY

-230 TFSDTSFAEVKEYP
+230 TFSDTSFSEMKEFP
-244 AGKFTSHII
+244 AGSFTSTVIV
-253 IAKGGSMS
+253 AKGGSMA
-261 NCTAKGFTLQEQ
+261 NCTAKGFALQEN
-273 ERAFVGNY
+273 ESAFIGTF
-281 SSNSA
+281 SSKS
-286 EYPEELSVEYQFA
+286 PHSPQELSVEYQFA
-299 EAETAAN
+299 DQEPAAN
-306 VMIYEDNNDKFFLLT
+306 VMMYEDNNDKFFLLT
-321 LHPPAQKQR
+321 LHPPVNKQL
-330 RDSTHSHEYV
+330 RDSNHSHEYV

-352 GAAFWT
+352 ASTFWN

-395 RAHVYFNRVQE
+395 RAHVFFNRVQE

-421 ILAQPQSGNMTAR
+421 ILSQPQSGSMSAR

-454 KKQLSDAN
+454 KMQLTDAN
-462 IFAIATGKESNERF
+462 IFAIATGNESNERF
-476 FDALSRLTMSE
+476 FDAISRLTMSE
-487 PMSLKGNHSIMEEQA
+487 PMALKGNLESMEQQSN
-502 ENIVRMLQH
+502 NIVRMLQN

-565 KAFAKTLDLSSIPQ
+565 KSFAKTLEISSIKQ
-579 STSNTALPYLWA
+579 TVSNTALPYLWA

-596 LLIDYNVYERTTQ
+596 LLIDYNVYERTSQ
-609 RVNEITKIGKR
+609 RVNEITKLGKR

-631 ISGNELGKKKVIP
+631 VLGNELGKKKVIP

-663 SGIQLARTNEV
+663 SGMQLARTNEV

-706 NAILDAYKN
+706 NTILDVYKN
-715 TVEQQLAAMLSCY
+715 TVEQQLSSMLACY
-728 AEALPKYFHLQGTVQ
+728 AEALPKFFHLQGTIQ
-743 ILVIYDEDGNVTEIS
+743 ILVIYDEDGNITEIS

-763 LNIPEIDNCL
+763 LNIPEIDNCI
-773 LKAAQAIN
+773 LKAAQSIN

>member
-1 MQKLMIY
+1 MF
-8 TGKSKY
+8 
-14 EDEVPAKSSASNTDW
+14 
-29 VYLQSIRSSRIISM
+29 
-43 NRLHILLLLLCL
+43 RLHIILLIMCL

-67 PSPRFI
+67 PFPRFI

-99 TEIIITQS
+99 TEVIIKQ
-107 FIYQGSST
+107 FFVYQGSST

-154 MYDVAKK
+154 IYDQAKK

-166 FLNWNDPHA
+166 FLSWNEPNA

-191 EIRYTQTMKPIS
+191 EIRYTQIMKPNL
-203 GLYQL
+203 GTYQL
-208 ILPKPHRPY
+208 ILPKPLRPY

-230 TFSDTSFAEVKEYP
+230 TFSDTSFSEMKEFP
-244 AGKFTSHII
+244 AGSFTSTVIV
-253 IAKGGSMS
+253 AKGGSMA
-261 NCTAKGFTLQEQ
+261 NCTAKGFALQEN
-273 ERAFVGNY
+273 ESAFIGTF
-281 SSNSA
+281 SSKS
-286 EYPEELSVEYQFA
+286 PHSPQELSVEYQFA
-299 EAETAAN
+299 DQEPAAN
-306 VMIYEDNNDKFFLLT
+306 VMMYEDNNDKFFLLT
-321 LHPPAQKQR
+321 LHPPVNKQL
-330 RDSTHSHEYV
+330 RDSNHSHEYV

-352 GAAFWT
+352 ASTFWN

-395 RAHVYFNRVQE
+395 RAHVFFNRVQE

-421 ILAQPQSGNMTAR
+421 ILSQPQSGSMSAR

-454 KKQLSDAN
+454 KMQLTDAN
-462 IFAIATGKESNERF
+462 IFAIATGNESNERF
-476 FDALSRLTMSE
+476 FDAISRLTMSE
-487 PMSLKGNHSIMEEQA
+487 PMALKGNLESMEQQSN
-502 ENIVRMLQH
+502 NIVRMLQN

-565 KAFAKTLDLSSIPQ
+565 KSFAKTLEISSIKQ
-579 STSNTALPYLWA
+579 TVSNTALPYLWA

-596 LLIDYNVYERTTQ
+596 LLIDYNVYERTSQ
-609 RVNEITKIGKR
+609 RVNEITKLGKR

-631 ISGNELGKKKVIP
+631 VLGNELGKNKVIP

-663 SGIQLARTNEV
+663 SGMQLARTNEV

-706 NAILDAYKN
+706 NTILDVYKN
-715 TVEQQLAAMLSCY
+715 TVEQQLSSMLACY
-728 AEALPKYFHLQGTVQ
+728 AEALPKFFHLQGTIQ
-743 ILVIYDEDGNVTEIS
+743 ILVIYDEDGNITEIS

-763 LNIPEIDNCL
+763 LNIPEIDNCI
-773 LKAAQAIN
+773 LKAAQSIN

>member
-1 MQKLMIY
+1 MF
-8 TGKSKY
+8 
-14 EDEVPAKSSASNTDW
+14 
-29 VYLQSIRSSRIISM
+29 
-43 NRLHILLLLLCL
+43 RLHIILLIMCL

-67 PSPRFI
+67 PFPRFI

-99 TEIIITQS
+99 TEVIIKQ
-107 FIYQGSST
+107 FFVYQGSST

-154 MYDVAKK
+154 IYDQAKK

-166 FLNWNDPHA
+166 FLSWNEPNA

-191 EIRYTQTMKPIS
+191 EIRYTQIMKPNL
-203 GLYQL
+203 GTYQL
-208 ILPKPHRPY
+208 ILPKPLRPY

-230 TFSDTSFAEVKEYP
+230 TFSDTSFSEMKEFP
-244 AGKFTSHII
+244 AGSFTSTVIV
-253 IAKGGSMS
+253 AKGGSMA
-261 NCTAKGFTLQEQ
+261 NCIAKGFALQEN
-273 ERAFVGNY
+273 ESAFIGTF
-281 SSNSA
+281 SSKS
-286 EYPEELSVEYQFA
+286 PHSPQELSVEYQFA
-299 EAETAAN
+299 DQEPAAN
-306 VMIYEDNNDKFFLLT
+306 VMMYEDNNDKFFLLT
-321 LHPPAQKQR
+321 LHPPVNKQL
-330 RDSTHSHEYV
+330 RDSNHSHEYV

-352 GAAFWT
+352 ASTFWN

-395 RAHVYFNRVQE
+395 RAHVFFNRVQE
-406 TEGLEPIALIDRLTN
+406 TEGLEPIALIERLTN
-421 ILAQPQSGNMTAR
+421 ILSQPQSGSMSAR

-454 KKQLSDAN
+454 KMQLTDAN
-462 IFAIATGKESNERF
+462 IFAIATGNESNERF
-476 FDALSRLTMSE
+476 FDAISRLTMSE
-487 PMSLKGNHSIMEEQA
+487 PMALKGNLESMEQQSN
-502 ENIVRMLQH
+502 NIVRMLQN

-565 KAFAKTLDLSSIPQ
+565 KSFAKTLEISSIKQ
-579 STSNTALPYLWA
+579 TVSNTALPYLWA

-596 LLIDYNVYERTTQ
+596 LLIDYNVYERTSQ
-609 RVNEITKIGKR
+609 RVNEITKLGKR

-631 ISGNELGKKKVIP
+631 VLGNELGKKKVIP

-663 SGIQLARTNEV
+663 SGMQLARTNEV

-706 NAILDAYKN
+706 NTILDVYKN
-715 TVEQQLAAMLSCY
+715 TVEQQLSSMLACY
-728 AEALPKYFHLQGTVQ
+728 AEALPKFFHLQGTIQ
-743 ILVIYDEDGNVTEIS
+743 ILVIYDEDGNITEIS

-763 LNIPEIDNCL
+763 LNIPEIDNCI
-773 LKAAQAIN
+773 LKAAQSIN

>member
-1 MQKLMIY
+1 MF
-8 TGKSKY
+8 
-14 EDEVPAKSSASNTDW
+14 
-29 VYLQSIRSSRIISM
+29 
-43 NRLHILLLLLCL
+43 RLHIILLIMCL

-67 PSPRFI
+67 PFPRFI

-99 TEIIITQS
+99 TEVIIKQ
-107 FIYQGSST
+107 FFVYQGSST

-154 MYDVAKK
+154 IYDQAKK

-166 FLNWNDPHA
+166 FLSWNEPNA

-191 EIRYTQTMKPIS
+191 EIRYTQIMKPNL
-203 GLYQL
+203 GTYQL
-208 ILPKPHRPY
+208 ILPKPLRPY

-230 TFSDTSFAEVKEYP
+230 TFSDTSFSEMKEFP
-244 AGKFTSHII
+244 AGSFTSTVIV
-253 IAKGGSMS
+253 AKGGSMA
-261 NCTAKGFTLQEQ
+261 NCTAKGFALQEN
-273 ERAFVGNY
+273 ESAFIGTF
-281 SSNSA
+281 SSKSPNS
-286 EYPEELSVEYQFA
+286 PQELSVEYQFA
-299 EAETAAN
+299 DQEPAAN
-306 VMIYEDNNDKFFLLT
+306 VMMYEDNNDKFFLLT
-321 LHPPAQKQR
+321 LHPPVNKQL
-330 RDSTHSHEYV
+330 RDSNHSHEYV

-352 GAAFWT
+352 ASTFWN

-365 PGDKVNIQHFGN
+365 PVDKVNIQHFGN

-395 RAHVYFNRVQE
+395 RAHVFFNRVQE

-421 ILAQPQSGNMTAR
+421 ILSQPQSGSMSAR

-454 KKQLSDAN
+454 KMQLTDAN
-462 IFAIATGKESNERF
+462 IFAIATGNESNERF
-476 FDALSRLTMSE
+476 FDAISRLTMSE
-487 PMSLKGNHSIMEEQA
+487 PMALKGNLESMEQQSN
-502 ENIVRMLQH
+502 NIVRMLQN

-565 KAFAKTLDLSSIPQ
+565 KSFAKTLEISSIKQ
-579 STSNTALPYLWA
+579 TVSNTALPYLWA

-596 LLIDYNVYERTTQ
+596 LLIDYNVYERTSQ
-609 RVNEITKIGKR
+609 RVNEITKLGKR

-631 ISGNELGKKKVIP
+631 VLGNELGKKKVIP

-663 SGIQLARTNEV
+663 SGMQLARTNEV

-699 MTEKVMD
+699 MTEKVID
-706 NAILDAYKN
+706 NTILDVYKN
-715 TVEQQLAAMLSCY
+715 TVEQQLSSMLACY
-728 AEALPKYFHLQGTVQ
+728 AEALPKFFHLQGTIQ
-743 ILVIYDEDGNVTEIS
+743 ILVIYDEDGNITEIS

-763 LNIPEIDNCL
+763 LNIPEIDNCI
-773 LKAAQAIN
+773 LKAAQSIN

>member
-1 MQKLMIY
+1 MF
-8 TGKSKY
+8 
-14 EDEVPAKSSASNTDW
+14 
-29 VYLQSIRSSRIISM
+29 
-43 NRLHILLLLLCL
+43 RLHIILLIMCL

-67 PSPRFI
+67 PFPRFI

-99 TEIIITQS
+99 TEVIIKQ
-107 FIYQGSST
+107 FFVYQGSST

-154 MYDVAKK
+154 IYDQAKK

-166 FLNWNDPHA
+166 FLSWNEPNA

-191 EIRYTQTMKPIS
+191 EIRYTQTMRPNS
-203 GLYQL
+203 GRYQL
-208 ILPKPHRPY
+208 TLPKPLRPY

-230 TFSDTSFAEVKEYP
+230 TFSDTSFTEVKEYP
-244 AGKFTSHII
+244 AGAFSSTVIV
-253 IAKGGSMS
+253 AKGGSMA
-261 NCTAKGFTLQEQ
+261 NCTAKGFALQEN
-273 ERAFVGNY
+273 ESAFIGTF
-281 SSNSA
+281 SSKSSDS
-286 EYPEELSVEYQFA
+286 PQELSVEYQFA
-299 EAETAAN
+299 DQEPAAN
-306 VMIYEDNNDKFFLLT
+306 VMMYEDNNDKFFLLT
-321 LHPPAQKQR
+321 LHPPVNKQL
-330 RDSTHSHEYV
+330 RDSNHSHEYV

-352 GAAFWT
+352 ASTFWN

-395 RAHVYFNRVQE
+395 RAHVFFNRVQE

-421 ILAQPQSGNMTAR
+421 ILSQPQSGSMSAR

-454 KKQLSDAN
+454 KKQLTDAN
-462 IFAIATGKESNERF
+462 IFAIATGNESNERF

-487 PMSLKGNHSIMEEQA
+487 PMALKGNLESMELQA
-502 ENIVRMLQH
+502 SNIVRMLQN

-565 KAFAKTLDLSSIPQ
+565 KSFAKTLDISSIKQ
-579 STSNTALPYLWA
+579 TVSNTALPYLWA

-596 LLIDYNVYERTTQ
+596 LLIDYNVYERTNQ
-609 RVNEITKIGKR
+609 RVNEITKLGKR

-631 ISGNELGKKKVIP
+631 VSGNELGKKKVIP

-663 SGIQLARTNEV
+663 SGMQLARTNEV

-706 NAILDAYKN
+706 NAVLDAYKN
-715 TVEQQLAAMLSCY
+715 SVEQQLSAMLACY
-728 AEALPKYFHLQGTVQ
+728 AEALPKFFHLQGTIQ
-743 ILVIYDEDGNVTEIS
+743 ILVIYDEDGNITEIS

-763 LNIPEIDNCL
+763 LNIPEIDNCI
-773 LKAAQAIN
+773 LKAAQSIN

>member
-1 MQKLMIY
+1 MF
-8 TGKSKY
+8 
-14 EDEVPAKSSASNTDW
+14 
-29 VYLQSIRSSRIISM
+29 
-43 NRLHILLLLLCL
+43 RLHIILVIMCL

-67 PSPRFI
+67 PFPRFI

-99 TEIIITQS
+99 TEVIIKQ
-107 FIYQGSST
+107 FFVYQGSST

-154 MYDVAKK
+154 IYDQAKK

-166 FLNWNDPHA
+166 FLSWNEPNA

-191 EIRYTQTMKPIS
+191 EIRYTQIMKPNL
-203 GLYQL
+203 GTYQL
-208 ILPKPHRPY
+208 ILPKPLRPY

-230 TFSDTSFAEVKEYP
+230 TFSDTSFSEMKEFP
-244 AGKFTSHII
+244 AGSFTSTVIV
-253 IAKGGSMS
+253 AKGGSMA
-261 NCTAKGFTLQEQ
+261 NCTAKGFALQEN
-273 ERAFVGNY
+273 ESAFIGTF
-281 SSNSA
+281 SSKS
-286 EYPEELSVEYQFA
+286 PHSPQELSVEYQFA
-299 EAETAAN
+299 DQEPAAN
-306 VMIYEDNNDKFFLLT
+306 VMMYEDNNDKFFLLT
-321 LHPPAQKQR
+321 LHPPVNKQL
-330 RDSTHSHEYV
+330 RDSNHSHEYV

-352 GAAFWT
+352 ASTFWN

-395 RAHVYFNRVQE
+395 RAHVFFNRVQE

-421 ILAQPQSGNMTAR
+421 ILSQPQSGSMSAR

-454 KKQLSDAN
+454 KMQLTDAN
-462 IFAIATGKESNERF
+462 IFAIATGNESNERF
-476 FDALSRLTMSE
+476 FDAISRLTMSE
-487 PMSLKGNHSIMEEQA
+487 PMALKGNLESMEQQSN
-502 ENIVRMLQH
+502 NIVRMLQN

-565 KAFAKTLDLSSIPQ
+565 QSFAKTLEISSIKQ
-579 STSNTALPYLWA
+579 TVSNTALPYLWA

-596 LLIDYNVYERTTQ
+596 LLIDYNVYERTSQ
-609 RVNEITKIGKR
+609 RVNEITKLGKR

-631 ISGNELGKKKVIP
+631 VLGNELGKNKVIP

-663 SGIQLARTNEV
+663 SGMQLARTNEV

-699 MTEKVMD
+699 MTEKVID
-706 NAILDAYKN
+706 NTILDVYKN
-715 TVEQQLAAMLSCY
+715 TVEQQLSLMLACY
-728 AEALPKYFHLQGTVQ
+728 AEALPKFFHLQGTIQ
-743 ILVIYDEDGNVTEIS
+743 ILVIYDEDGNITEIS

-763 LNIPEIDNCL
+763 LNIPEIDNCI
-773 LKAAQAIN
+773 LKAAQSIN

>member
-1 MQKLMIY
+1 MF
-8 TGKSKY
+8 
-14 EDEVPAKSSASNTDW
+14 
-29 VYLQSIRSSRIISM
+29 
-43 NRLHILLLLLCL
+43 RLHIILLIMCL

-67 PSPRFI
+67 PFPRFI

-99 TEIIITQS
+99 TEVIIKQ
-107 FIYQGSST
+107 FFVYQGSST

-154 MYDVAKK
+154 IYDQAKK

-166 FLNWNDPHA
+166 FLSWNEPNA

-191 EIRYTQTMKPIS
+191 EIRYTQIMKPNS
-203 GLYQL
+203 GTYQL
-208 ILPKPHRPY
+208 ILPKPLRPY

-230 TFSDTSFAEVKEYP
+230 TFSDTSFSEMKEFP
-244 AGKFTSHII
+244 AGSFTSTVIV
-253 IAKGGSMS
+253 AKGGSMA
-261 NCTAKGFTLQEQ
+261 NCTAKGFALQEN
-273 ERAFVGNY
+273 ESAFIGTF
-281 SSNSA
+281 SSKS
-286 EYPEELSVEYQFA
+286 PHSPQELSVEYQFA
-299 EAETAAN
+299 DQEPAAN
-306 VMIYEDNNDKFFLLT
+306 VMMYEDNNDKFFLLT
-321 LHPPAQKQR
+321 LHPPVNKQL
-330 RDSTHSHEYV
+330 RDSNHSHEYV

-352 GAAFWT
+352 ASTFWN

-395 RAHVYFNRVQE
+395 RAHVFFNRVQE

-421 ILAQPQSGNMTAR
+421 ILSQPQSGSMSAR

-454 KKQLSDAN
+454 KMQLTDAN
-462 IFAIATGKESNERF
+462 IFAIATGNESNERF
-476 FDALSRLTMSE
+476 FDAISRLTMSE
-487 PMSLKGNHSIMEEQA
+487 PMALKGNLESMEQQSN
-502 ENIVRMLQH
+502 NIVRMLQN

-565 KAFAKTLDLSSIPQ
+565 KSFAKTLEISSIKQ
-579 STSNTALPYLWA
+579 TVSNTALPYLWA

-596 LLIDYNVYERTTQ
+596 LLIDYNVYERTSQ
-609 RVNEITKIGKR
+609 RVNEITKLGKR

-631 ISGNELGKKKVIP
+631 VLGNELGKKKVIP

-663 SGIQLARTNEV
+663 SGMQLARTNEV

-706 NAILDAYKN
+706 NTILDVYKN
-715 TVEQQLAAMLSCY
+715 TVEQQLSSMLACY
-728 AEALPKYFHLQGTVQ
+728 AEALPKFFHLQGTIQ
-743 ILVIYDEDGNVTEIS
+743 ILVIYDEDGNITEIS

-763 LNIPEIDNCL
+763 LNIPEIDNCI
-773 LKAAQAIN
+773 LKAAQSIN

>member
-1 MQKLMIY
+1 MF
-8 TGKSKY
+8 
-14 EDEVPAKSSASNTDW
+14 
-29 VYLQSIRSSRIISM
+29 
-43 NRLHILLLLLCL
+43 RLHIIFLIMCL
-55 YSIPTRISAQDI
+55 YSIPSRISAQDI
-67 PSPRFI
+67 PFPRFI
-73 VNSDASDIDSLLPDS
+73 VNSDASDIDSLIPDS

-99 TEIIITQS
+99 TEVIIKQY
-107 FIYQGSST
+107 FVYQGSSA
-115 LEASLLMPMHPSIM
+115 LEASLLMPSHPSIM

-136 VGNQSYK
+136 VGNQTYK

-154 MYDVAKK
+154 IYDIAKK

-166 FLNWNDPHA
+166 FLSWNESNA
-175 FQMHVSGIQ
+175 FQMHVAGIQ
-184 PGMRVSY
+184 PGTRVSF
-191 EIRYTQTMKPIS
+191 EIRYSQTMKPIA
-203 GLYQL
+203 GTYELH
-208 ILPKPHRPY
+208 IPKPLKPY
-217 YLKVLDFV
+217 YLRVLDIV

-244 AGKFTSHII
+244 AGAFTSQVI
-253 IAKGGSMS
+253 IAKGGVISS
-261 NCTAKGFTLQEQ
+261 CTGKGYAVQEQ
-273 ERAFVGNY
+273 ESAFIGTY
-281 SSNSA
+281 SSKSVDSISD
-286 EYPEELSVEYQFA
+286 LSMQYAFA
-299 EAETAAN
+299 NGETAAN
-306 VMIYEDNNDKFFLLT
+306 VMLYEDNNDKFFLLT
-321 LHPPAQKQR
+321 LHPPAKKR
-330 RDSTHSHEYV
+330 MRDSTHAHEYV

-352 GAAFWT
+352 ASTFWK

-384 TSQFCTKDMVS
+384 TSQFCTRDMVS

-421 ILAQPQSGNMTAR
+421 IFSQPQSGNMSAR

-440 NGFVDAGP
+440 NGFVDAGAE
-448 DIFEQV
+448 ILEQV
-454 KKQLSDAN
+454 KKQLTDAN

-476 FDALSRLTMSE
+476 FDAISRLTMSE
-487 PMSLKGNHSIMEEQA
+487 PMNLRGNPETMEKQA
-502 ENIVRMLQH
+502 EHIVKMLQN

-517 KVGFDGFNAIEL
+517 KVGFDGFNAVEL

-537 YSERPVMIFGKFKGK
+537 YAERPVMIFGKFKGK

-565 KAFAKTLDLSSIPQ
+565 MPFAKTIEVSSIKQ
-579 STSNTALPYLWA
+579 TTTNTALPYLWA

-596 LLIDYNVYERTTQ
+596 LLIDYNVYERTSQ
-609 RVNEITKIGKR
+609 RVSEITKLGKR
-620 YGVQTPYTAFG
+620 YSIQTPYTAFG
-631 ISGNELGKKKVIP
+631 ITGNELGKKKVIP

-679 CNYQDAGAHD
+679 CNYQDAGAHE

-706 NAILDAYKN
+706 NAILDTYKIA
-715 TVEQQLAAMLSCY
+715 VEQQLSPMLACY
-728 AEALPKYFHLQGTVQ
+728 SEALPKFFHLQGTIQ
-743 ILVIYDEDGNVTEIS
+743 ILVIYDEDGNITEIS

-763 LNIPEIDNCL
+763 LNIPEVDSCL
-773 LKAAQAIN
+773 LKAAQGIK